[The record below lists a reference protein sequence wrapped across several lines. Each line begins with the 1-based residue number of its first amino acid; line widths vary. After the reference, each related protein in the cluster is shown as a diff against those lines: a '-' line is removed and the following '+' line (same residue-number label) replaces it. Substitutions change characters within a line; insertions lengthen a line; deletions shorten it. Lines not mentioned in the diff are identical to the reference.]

1 MDQASYETLQNEVAN
16 DLALLSEY
24 NLAVATAKELWTDQ
38 VQSYKRNRRNKGL
51 QRVQELMDNRLSLVD
66 LESSVSGGYKS
77 IPKHYSSFKARK
89 ELDLASIKNAET
101 LIVLDLGKMP
111 QSLSAALEMLKAG
124 ADICHQGPEC
134 AMLVKYPTKIK
145 GTTMTAHI
153 NAVRKLED
161 AILTNGL
168 NMEATPNVI
177 YDRSGFHGN
186 DAREG
191 LSRLRLCIS
200 DNFETGDSPWFT
212 SSTAANHMI
221 IDECPIVSHKDMK
234 FIPHSDVEH
243 QNETLSPA
251 ERASQLGPKAWKHI
265 LTKVSCGRSGEADA
279 TKRKVIVVDPNPN
292 FGDVLEAVWMLND
305 VWQKGGDVPLFVG
318 IGFYHPGASDLEKS
332 KSAGMQ
338 SYMKG
343 MLLRNWWETSR
354 EAGDAEPRRSA
365 ETTVQKPT
373 LQKLGWDNATGKA
386 IIPDIVAKRF
396 DDSDPSVREQW
407 AQFCAKTKDS
417 LDNLVSL
424 PSTTSSGQDG
434 ERVGIKFNGPE
445 FHSDEVTK
453 PLDLKRDL
461 NRIVEDY
468 NLKEFDMSDVLY
480 TVKPT
485 PKQPGIYITKKKE
498 VMLFVEKEMHG
509 EAFDCPA
516 CELFGFGT
524 GALICEATE
533 ALQGQKGTNLF
544 CMSHDTDLVVAISQ
558 NKTKDLKMI
567 CTLVYEAMQI
577 GVPDLAVEH
586 HECKPKTITKQGR
599 DILLHSRLDL
609 AVKKQGVA
617 FVGDRLDDATLAQAS
632 LKRGLAG
639 AFFRD
644 DFKGLPSASA
654 GILWEVQVSHNPP
667 PTLKA
672 FKPKYWLLGQLHMVP
687 GRVYH
692 LE

>member
-1 MDQASYETLQNEVAN
+1 MPLDCTKLPEFKYIVDRASAEMRGAELKKRKELQQKVDQASYETLKNEVAN

-24 NLAVATAKELWTDQ
+24 NLAVARAKELWTDQ

-89 ELDLASIKNAET
+89 ELDLASIKVAET

-124 ADICHQGPEC
+124 ADVCHQGPEC

-145 GTTMTAHI
+145 GTTMTAQF

-161 AILTNGL
+161 AMLTNGL
-168 NMEATPNVI
+168 NMEATLSVI

-251 ERASQLGPKAWKHI
+251 ERLASGIWTSNLWFGDVLRSQENPAWQGIAAGPEGLEAYPHE
-265 LTKVSCGRSGEADA
+265 SGRSGEADA

-292 FGDVLEAVWMLND
+292 FGDVLEAVWVLHD

-318 IGFYHPGASDLEKS
+318 IGFYHPGASDVEKS

-343 MLLRNWWETSR
+343 MLIRNWWETSR

-373 LQKLGWDNATGKA
+373 LQKLAWDNATGKA

-407 AQFCAKTKDS
+407 AQFCAKTKDG
-417 LDNLVSL
+417 
-424 PSTTSSGQDG
+424 ST
-434 ERVGIKFNGPE
+434 E
-445 FHSDEVTK
+445 
-453 PLDLKRDL
+453 
-461 NRIVEDY
+461 
-468 NLKEFDMSDVLY
+468 
-480 TVKPT
+480 
-485 PKQPGIYITKKKE
+485 
-498 VMLFVEKEMHG
+498 
-509 EAFDCPA
+509 
-516 CELFGFGT
+516 
-524 GALICEATE
+524 
-533 ALQGQKGTNLF
+533 
-544 CMSHDTDLVVAISQ
+544 
-558 NKTKDLKMI
+558 
-567 CTLVYEAMQI
+567 
-577 GVPDLAVEH
+577 
-586 HECKPKTITKQGR
+586 
-599 DILLHSRLDL
+599 
-609 AVKKQGVA
+609 
-617 FVGDRLDDATLAQAS
+617 
-632 LKRGLAG
+632 
-639 AFFRD
+639 
-644 DFKGLPSASA
+644 
-654 GILWEVQVSHNPP
+654 
-667 PTLKA
+667 
-672 FKPKYWLLGQLHMVP
+672 
-687 GRVYH
+687 
-692 LE
+692 